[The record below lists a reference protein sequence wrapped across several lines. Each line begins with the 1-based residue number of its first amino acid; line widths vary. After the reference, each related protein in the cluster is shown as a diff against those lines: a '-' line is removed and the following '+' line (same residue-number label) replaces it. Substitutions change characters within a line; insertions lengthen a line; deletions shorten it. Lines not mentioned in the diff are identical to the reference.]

1 MLRLKGHATEKMFL
15 DEVIERSGQD
25 LLRCLQCGKCS
36 GGCPITS
43 ETVGGPRRLIAR
55 ILGGMKEEALRDP
68 TWWYCVSCGT
78 CATRCPVEINT
89 YALSTTLCEM
99 AAEEGIEASEPAIHL
114 FEELFLKSVEKNG
127 RVREVNAVA
136 EFNMRSLRPFADIGI
151 ATKMAMKGVI
161 SPMAI
166 LRRSHRDKK
175 VTEIFDKIRQKQ
187 QQKAK

>member
-1 MLRLKGHATEKMFL
+1 MLRLKGHATEKEFL

-68 TWWYCVSCGT
+68 TFWYCVSCGT

-99 AAEEGIEASEPAIHL
+99 AAEEGIEPSEPGIHL
-114 FEELFLKSVEKNG
+114 FEEICLKSIEKNG
-127 RVREVNAVA
+127 RIREINAA
-136 EFNMRSLRPFADIGI
+136 LAFNMRSLRPWADADIG
-151 ATKMAMKGVI
+151 TKMMLKGAF
-161 SPMAI
+161 SPLSI
-166 LRRSHRDKK
+166 LHRNHSNKK
-175 VTEIFDKIRQKQ
+175 ITEIFDKIKQKQ
-187 QQKAK
+187 QQKA

>member
-1 MLRLKGHATEKMFL
+1 MLRLKGHATEKKFL

-68 TWWYCVSCGT
+68 TFWYCVSCGT

-99 AAEEGIEASEPAIHL
+99 AAEEGIEPSEPGIHL

-127 RVREVNAVA
+127 RVRELHTGM
-136 EFNMRSLRPFADIGI
+136 EFNLRSLRPFADAAIGI
-151 ATKMAMKGVI
+151 RMALKGLITPTAMLSKV
-161 SPMAI
+161 
-166 LRRSHRDKK
+166 RSDEK
-175 VTEIFDKIRQKQ
+175 VTQIFQNIQQKQ
-187 QQKAK
+187 KQKA

>member
-1 MLRLKGHATEKMFL
+1 MLRLKGHATEKKFL

-68 TWWYCVSCGT
+68 TFWYCVSCGT

-99 AAEEGIEASEPAIHL
+99 AAEEGIEASEPEIHL

-127 RVREVNAVA
+127 RVREVNAA
-136 EFNMRSLRPFADIGI
+136 LAFNIRTLRPWADAGIG
-151 ATKMAMKGVI
+151 TKMMLKGAI
-161 SPMAI
+161 SPLSI
-166 LRRSHRDKK
+166 LHRNRRNKK

-187 QQKAK
+187 QQKA